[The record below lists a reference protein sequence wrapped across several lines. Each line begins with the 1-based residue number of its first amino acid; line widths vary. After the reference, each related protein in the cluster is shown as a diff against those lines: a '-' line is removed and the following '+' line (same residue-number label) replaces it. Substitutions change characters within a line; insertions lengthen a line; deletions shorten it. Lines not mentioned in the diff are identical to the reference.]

1 MLRPL
6 HQRSA
11 AGHERRDLAIA
22 RVVPKTRAPLVIKPF
37 AMTYTRAKH
46 LGRNVESW
54 GDVVIS
60 VEESHVGSH
69 AVVVEQAN
77 GAFWVKRASRS
88 HRTALEKPR
97 AMATTRVRGRRT
109 YCPRAITPAQTNHR
123 SPSPTL
129 SSLNV
134 ISTLNRGGGTAE
146 GEELA
151 ASAEVELAASAE
163 VTTLFLT

>member
-37 AMTYTRAKH
+37 AMTYTRARH
-46 LGRNVESW
+46 LGRNVEPW

-69 AVVVEQAN
+69 AVVVQDAN
-77 GAFWVKRASRS
+77 GAFWVQRAGRS
-88 HRTALEKPR
+88 QRAALEEPS
-97 AMATTRVRGRRT
+97 AMATTWVRRH
-109 YCPRAITPAQTNHR
+109 CP
-123 SPSPTL
+123 S
-129 SSLNV
+129 
-134 ISTLNRGGGTAE
+134 ISVGTAHNR
-146 GEELA
+146 
-151 ASAEVELAASAE
+151 
-163 VTTLFLT
+163 